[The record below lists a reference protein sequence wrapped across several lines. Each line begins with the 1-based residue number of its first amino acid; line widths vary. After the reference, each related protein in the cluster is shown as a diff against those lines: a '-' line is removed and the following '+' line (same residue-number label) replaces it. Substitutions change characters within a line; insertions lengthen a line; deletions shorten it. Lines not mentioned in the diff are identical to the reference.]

1 MVGALPLSAVMAFGA
16 FWQFSLGMVHSSVTA
31 EAALFWY
38 RVQFIGVAG
47 LPVAMLLFVA
57 RFYGIDKW
65 ISLRSIV
72 LLSVVPLV
80 TQCFVWTDDS
90 FHLFL
95 QDITFTRM
103 NDMMVITSFTLGIW
117 FHIIAAYSYILAM
130 VSTGWMFV
138 RAVGQFSLYRKQSI
152 AIISGTLAVAI
163 PNFIF
168 TYKLLPPD
176 VILLPYGF
184 LLMGLLISWSIFNN
198 KFLDVVPI
206 ARNKLVDS
214 MSDGMLLI
222 DVRGRIVDLNVTM
235 DELLIKFNPTLGNQP
250 MGMMIGRPAVK
261 VLQPW
266 PDLMKQYEI
275 EDNVQAEIALTI
287 NGEPTF
293 WDFRI
298 SLVGGGRGQL
308 GGRLMIIR
316 DITSRVMAE
325 TAVISAKE
333 EAEQANDALR
343 STNQELAASNAEL
356 EAFSSTVAHD
366 LKAPLANIAAFSELL
381 TGDWERLSPDEAR
394 SHLHIVAAEGNK
406 AIQIVNDLLLLS
418 HVRQTNEVET
428 MPLDMGLIISEVLS
442 RLQRIIVQ
450 YDAVIQVPETWPIAL
465 GHLSWVEA
473 VWMNYLTNAI
483 KYGGEPPQIELG
495 ATAQTDGYHRYW
507 ITDNGP
513 GLTVEEQTKLFTP
526 FTRLH
531 HARAEGHG
539 LGLAIVQRIVWKL
552 SGQVGVES
560 TMGAGSTFYFTL
572 PAAKITTSEE
582 RRD

>member
-1 MVGALPLSAVMAFGA
+1 
-16 FWQFSLGMVHSSVTA
+16 
-31 EAALFWY
+31 
-38 RVQFIGVAG
+38 
-47 LPVAMLLFVA
+47 
-57 RFYGIDKW
+57 
-65 ISLRSIV
+65 
-72 LLSVVPLV
+72 
-80 TQCFVWTDDS
+80 
-90 FHLFL
+90 
-95 QDITFTRM
+95 
-103 NDMMVITSFTLGIW
+103 
-117 FHIIAAYSYILAM
+117 
-130 VSTGWMFV
+130 
-138 RAVGQFSLYRKQSI
+138 
-152 AIISGTLAVAI
+152 
-163 PNFIF
+163 
-168 TYKLLPPD
+168 
-176 VILLPYGF
+176 
-184 LLMGLLISWSIFNN
+184 
-198 KFLDVVPI
+198 
-206 ARNKLVDS
+206 
-214 MSDGMLLI
+214 
-222 DVRGRIVDLNVTM
+222 
-235 DELLIKFNPTLGNQP
+235 
-250 MGMMIGRPAVK
+250 
-261 VLQPW
+261 
-266 PDLMKQYEI
+266 
-275 EDNVQAEIALTI
+275 
-287 NGEPTF
+287 
-293 WDFRI
+293 
-298 SLVGGGRGQL
+298 
-308 GGRLMIIR
+308 MIIR

-366 LKAPLANIAAFSELL
+366 LKAPLANIAAFSEFL

-442 RLQRIIVQ
+442 RLQRVIVQ
-450 YDAVIQVPETWPIAL
+450 YEAVIQVPETWPIAL